1 MTEPTRSPALPSTAD
16 AVPYVPVSWTA
27 VAAVAAAGLFAALLL
42 ILGYFAFTNKKP
54 LLMEEL
60 LVLPIAAVV
69 LSFAAR
75 RMIRN
80 SEGTRT
86 GEQLADGAW
95 WTALVLG
102 LGYLAYLFAIG
113 YSVRRDAANEVEQW
127 VALVREEKTDEAFY
141 KTLPPGG
148 RPARDQL
155 RSRYGNTEMVM
166 FRTSDLMKL
175 AQRNRGEGEF
185 TFVAT
190 GVSNWENKSG
200 TIDCG
205 FTGTVTCPEGTFPV
219 VIPLKGVEG
228 ITASEGGGGGR
239 QWMIAWR
246 SGNFIQQDKVELTGY
261 GWIVAVLEARGGE
274 FGREYIQLLNILGP
288 GMHPYLYQ
296 GFIRPTGQPQLWITL
311 AATTTARVA
320 AAGGLGAA
328 VADEGAYLTYTENSF
343 LKLPGGGEPDASQKA
358 KFLAAW
364 NAQGLFE
371 AGRRLKDPG
380 GGVPDKET
388 MLKITDTAVEVHVP
402 VEIPLQSAT
411 GKVET
416 ARGKVVIACS
426 DPALLAQIKERK
438 SAAKGG
444 EKPSANPP
452 ADLPL
457 DKPFPWRVVRVESDL
472 APVNIQQ
479 QGGPGGPGGP
489 GGGPPGGHGAGGHGG

>member
-1 MTEPTRSPALPSTAD
+1 MAEPTRSPALPSTSD
-16 AVPYVPVSWTA
+16 AIPYVPVSWTA
-27 VAAVAAAGLFAALLL
+27 VAAVVTAGLFAALLF

-54 LLMEEL
+54 LDMEEL

-261 GWIVAVLEARGGE
+261 GWLVAILEGQGGA
-274 FGREYIQLLNILGP
+274 FGKMFVDDLNFGP
-288 GMHPYLYQ
+288 SGHPYLYRA
-296 GFIRPTGQPQLWITL
+296 FIAPVGDLSWRGVVRNPLMHFAFAVPL
-311 AATTTARVA
+311 
-320 AAGGLGAA
+320 A
-328 VADEGAYLTYTENSF
+328 VAHPGGYSEYLAYTENSF
-343 LKLPGGGEPDASQKA
+343 FKLPGGGEPDAGQKA
-358 KFLAAW
+358 KFLASW
-364 NAQGLFE
+364 NALGLFE

-388 MLKITDTAVEVHVP
+388 TFKITDTAVEVHVP
-402 VEIPLQSAT
+402 VEIPLPGV